1 VACPRGRQDGAP
13 MSASNEPPR
22 GARHLRVPTELAGE
36 RLDRA
41 LAALCADVSRTR
53 LKAAIQA
60 GGVRVDGATVDRP
73 GQPVEADAQ
82 IEVDGGA
89 LAPRVRAGSDE
100 LDFQVL
106 FEDEHLAVIVKPAGM
121 LSHPTDAVRG
131 GTVSEL
137 AERRFGPLPSLQGSD
152 RPGIVHR
159 LDGGT
164 SGVMVLGRSE
174 RAFAELMRQFR
185 AREVEKT
192 YLALVWGEPRF
203 DTGWIEA
210 PIARSAAVPSRM
222 DIAAE
227 GEGRDAA
234 TWYEV
239 RERFGVSA
247 LVEASPKS
255 GRTHQ
260 IRVHLASIGHPLIGD
275 SVYKRKGGPPV
286 RLAADA
292 PLPARQAL
300 HAHAL
305 RFKHPVGGQAM
316 AFEAPLPED
325 MTALLEW
332 LRREHAQA

>member
-1 VACPRGRQDGAP
+1 
-13 MSASNEPPR
+13 MSAPGDATPR
-22 GARHLRVPTELAGE
+22 SGTRLLRVPRELAGE

-60 GGVRVDGATVDRP
+60 GGVRVEGATVDRP
-73 GQPVEADAQ
+73 GQPVEAGAE
-82 IEVDGGA
+82 IEVDAEA
-89 LAPRVRAGSDE
+89 LEPRVRAGSDE

-106 FEDEHLAVIVKPAGM
+106 YEDEHLAVIVKPAGM
-121 LSHPTDAVRG
+121 LSHPTDALRG

-137 AERRFGPLPSLQGSD
+137 AERRFGPLPSLQGAD

-174 RAFAELMRQFR
+174 RAFGELLRQFR
-185 AREVEKT
+185 EREVEKS

-203 DTGWIEA
+203 DTGWIKA

-222 DIAAE
+222 DVAAE

-239 RERFGVSA
+239 RERFGVAA
-247 LVEASPKS
+247 LVRASPKS

-286 RLAADA
+286 RLAGDA
-292 PLPARQAL
+292 PIPARQAL
-300 HAHAL
+300 HANAL
-305 RFKHPVGGQAM
+305 RFKHPVSGQDM
-316 AFEAPLPED
+316 AFEAVMPED
-325 MTALLEW
+325 MRVLLEW
-332 LRREHAQA
+332 LRREHAER